1 MVKDTIKSFYNL
13 VDNTPEA
20 LKAALEAF
28 EAETVE
34 QVAEEAKQVFGEATL
49 ADGESMI
56 YFEGDTLSV
65 GSKIY
70 ADEELTQETGAAE
83 YVLENGDTVITDD
96 FGNVIEILPAGEES
110 PVEEEASLAANPTSV
125 KETTITETNFEAE
138 EVSEETQEENFQTPV
153 EEILMALEPIFNE
166 QKEVN
171 ASLIARLEAL
181 EGTSSEAAE
190 EAEVALKKV
199 EEKVEKL
206 SKMPAATPYTGKGN
220 TNKEEYTYGKRLT
233 NFEKAKRMGGFK
245 KH

>member
-1 MVKDTIKSFYNL
+1 MNPKTTILKFYNA
-13 VDNTPEA
+13 VDATSEEA
-20 LKAALEAF
+20 LTAALEALKSEKVE
-28 EAETVE
+28 EAT
-34 QVAEEAKQVFGEATL
+34 QEAKQAFGEATL

-83 YVLENGDTVITDD
+83 YVLENGDTVITDE
-96 FGNVIEILPAGEES
+96 FGNVIEILPAGEEA
-110 PVEEEASLAANPTSV
+110 PAEEEASLAANPTSV

-153 EEILMALEPIFNE
+153 EEILMALQPIFDDI
-166 QKEVN
+166 N
-171 ASLIARLEAL
+171 ARFEAL

-206 SKMPAATPYTGKGN
+206 SKMPAAAPYTGKE
-220 TNKEEYTYGKRLT
+220 TNKKSYSRRLT
-233 NFEKAKRMGGFK
+233 NFEKAKQMGGFK
-245 KH
+245 QH